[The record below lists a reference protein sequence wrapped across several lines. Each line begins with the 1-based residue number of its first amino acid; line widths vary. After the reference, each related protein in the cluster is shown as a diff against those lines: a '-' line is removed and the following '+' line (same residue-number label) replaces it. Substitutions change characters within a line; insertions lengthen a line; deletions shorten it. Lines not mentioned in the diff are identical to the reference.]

1 MSTDQSADQSAEQS
15 AEQGAEQSAEQG
27 DADQADAQRYEQ
39 PLVSV
44 DVVPLWAAA
53 DGTLHVTLGRRLNE
67 PFRGELAL
75 PGVLMG
81 RERSVEAA
89 ARALRTKVGVEPGT
103 VVLRDIGVFDSHER
117 DPRGPTMAVAKAGF
131 GLQRDLLGGELPDVG
146 LPGAGPSGAGS
157 SDAGPSGAGLGAGH
171 AEAAPVAELPALP
184 FDHASIIGA
193 ACRAL
198 ARSLWTDREVCAA
211 LLGPEF
217 TTRTATAVQRQLEAF
232 GGQEARADASNMKR
246 RLQVLGWVTPTERTE
261 LPDGATGR
269 PSTVWVWT

>member
-1 MSTDQSADQSAEQS
+1 MNTDQS
-15 AEQGAEQSAEQG
+15 
-27 DADQADAQRYEQ
+27 YEQ

-53 DGTLHVTLGRRLNE
+53 DGALHVTLGRRLNE
-67 PFRGELAL
+67 PYRGDLAL

-89 ARALRTKVGVEPGT
+89 ARALRTKVGVEPGA
-103 VVLRDIGVFDSHER
+103 VVLRDIGVFDSRER

-131 GLQRDLLGGELPDVG
+131 GQQRDLAGGG
-146 LPGAGPSGAGS
+146 LSGA
-157 SDAGPSGAGLGAGH
+157 APEGAER
-171 AEAAPVAELPALP
+171 AEAVPVADLPPLP
-184 FDHASIIGA
+184 FDHEAIIDE

-211 LLGPEF
+211 LLGPAF
-217 TTRTATAVQRQLEAF
+217 TTRTATAVQRQLEVMA
-232 GGQEARADASNMKR
+232 GQEARADASNMKR

-261 LPDGATGR
+261 LPEGATGR
-269 PSTVWVWT
+269 PSTVWNWT

>member
-1 MSTDQSADQSAEQS
+1 MTIDQS
-15 AEQGAEQSAEQG
+15 
-27 DADQADAQRYEQ
+27 YEQ

-53 DGTLHVTLGRRLNE
+53 DGALHVTLGRRLNE

-89 ARALRTKVGVEPGT
+89 ARALRTKVGVEPGA
-103 VVLRDIGVFDSHER
+103 VVLRDIGVFDSRER

-131 GLQRDLLGGELPDVG
+131 GLQRDLSGGALE
-146 LPGAGPSGAGS
+146 GAER
-157 SDAGPSGAGLGAGH
+157 
-171 AEAAPVAELPALP
+171 AEAVPVAELPPLP
-184 FDHASIIGA
+184 FDHEAIIKE
-193 ACRAL
+193 ACRAM
-198 ARSLWTDREVCAA
+198 ARSLWTDREVCVA

-217 TTRTATAVQRQLEAF
+217 TTRTATAVQRQLEVIA
-232 GGQEARADASNMKR
+232 GQEARADASNMKR

-261 LPDGATGR
+261 LPEGATGR
-269 PSTVWVWT
+269 PSTVWNWV

>member
-1 MSTDQSADQSAEQS
+1 MNTD
-15 AEQGAEQSAEQG
+15 
-27 DADQADAQRYEQ
+27 QRYEQ

-89 ARALRTKVGVEPGT
+89 ARALRTKVGVEPGA
-103 VVLRDIGVFDSHER
+103 VVLRDIGVFDSRER

-131 GLQRDLLGGELPDVG
+131 GLQRDLSGGRSAADELDG
-146 LPGAGPSGAGS
+146 RDRPGAEHSGAELS
-157 SDAGPSGAGLGAGH
+157 NAELSGVEH
-171 AEAAPVAELPALP
+171 AEAVPVADLPSLP
-184 FDHASIIGA
+184 FDHETIIKA

-198 ARSLWTDREVCAA
+198 ARLLWTDREVCAA
-211 LLGPEF
+211 LLGPAF
-217 TTRTATAVQRQLEAF
+217 TTRTATAVQRQLEVVA
-232 GGQEARADASNMKR
+232 GQEARADASNMKR

-261 LPDGATGR
+261 LPEGATGR
-269 PSTVWVWT
+269 PSTVWNWV